1 MLTDLY
7 AHLTLTLPAERWAG
21 VEIAEDIDELT
32 RLAGQVDHGTAIIMP
47 WGERAEP
54 QALATGGFRQLVRE
68 QYAIGA
74 VIRQFDDKMGGDRAI
89 QFASFKADL
98 EAALAG
104 WEAPDSVDPFE
115 LVGGE
120 GSPIDR
126 GVSIYVQTW
135 TTTRFLTG
143 A

>member
-1 MLTDLY
+1 MLADLHD
-7 AHLTLTLPAERWAG
+7 HLKLTLPTIRWDG
-21 VEIAEDIDELT
+21 VEIAEDIDELS
-32 RLAGQVDHGTAIIMP
+32 RLAGQVAHGTAIIMP

-68 QYAIGA
+68 HYAVGV
-74 VIRQFDDKMGGDRAI
+74 VIRMFDDRMGGDRALA
-89 QFASFKADL
+89 FSTFKADL
-98 EAALAG
+98 EVALAG
-104 WEAPDSVDPFE
+104 WEAPDGVDPFE

-120 GSPIDR
+120 SSPIDT

-135 TTTRFLTG
+135 TATRFLTG

>member
-1 MLTDLY
+1 MLAALY
-7 AHLTLTLPAERWAG
+7 AHLKLTLPDERWAD
-21 VEIAEDIDELT
+21 VSIAEDIDALT
-32 RLAGQVDHGTAIIMP
+32 YLAGQVEHGTAIVMP

-68 QYAIGA
+68 QYAVGV
-74 VIRQFDDKMGGDRAI
+74 VIREFDDLMGGDRAI
-89 QFASFKADL
+89 RFTTFKADL